1 MTPIRLISAA
11 AFALISASVM
21 AASTTS
27 EDTPGAAIAVM
38 HGTAGHAD
46 ITGTVHFMPT
56 ADGLAYTANAHGLPP
71 GMHGYHIHL
80 YGDCSSADGKSAGTH
95 FNLKGS
101 SLHPPKDIKRITG
114 NLVGNLDADASGDAT
129 AKGTLKGA
137 SLTGAKAIIGH
148 SVIIHEKANDPSQP
162 PIGAAGSRLAC
173 GVIGMAEAG
182 AKQEGG

>member
-1 MTPIRLISAA
+1 MTPIRLISAT
-11 AFALISASVM
+11 AFALISASAL
-21 AASTTS
+21 AANTS
-27 EDTPGAAIAVM
+27 GENTPAAAIAVM

-46 ITGTVHFMPT
+46 INGTIHFMP
-56 ADGLAYTANAHGLPP
+56 AAGGVAYTAEAHGLPP

-101 SLHPPKDIKRITG
+101 SLHPPKAIKRITG
-114 NLVGNLDADASGDAT
+114 NLGNLDADASGDAT

-137 SLTGAKAIIGH
+137 SLTGTKAIIGH

-173 GVIGMAEAG
+173 GVIGIAEAG
-182 AKQEGG
+182 DKQAGG